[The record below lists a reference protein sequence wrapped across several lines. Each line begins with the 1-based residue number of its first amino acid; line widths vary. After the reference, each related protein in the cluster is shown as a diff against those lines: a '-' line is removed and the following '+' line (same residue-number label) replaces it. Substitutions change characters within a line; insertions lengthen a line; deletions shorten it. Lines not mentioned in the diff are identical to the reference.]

1 MCTNLQHL
9 AVVVG
14 LLLATSRASA
24 EDWPQFRGPRGDG
37 TSTEIHISTHWSAT
51 ENITWKVELPGIGH
65 SSPIVVGDRIFLT
78 TCLDETHE
86 RVALCFD
93 RKTGNKLWQRTLLT
107 ALLEQKHPL
116 NSYAS
121 ATPASDGTRV
131 YFAFFE
137 VPKIELFCL
146 DLDGKTIWQIS
157 PGEFHSIH
165 GFCSSPVL
173 YKNELIL
180 NCDQDAPASVVAF
193 DKLTGKEI
201 WRADRP
207 NRTRSY
213 CTPIIR
219 TLAGREQLL
228 LTGSKSVAS
237 YDANTGENIW
247 TIDGPTEQFVAS
259 MVETKGIVF
268 LTAGFPTYHLLAINP
283 DGHGNVTKTKTL
295 WHDHRGAGYVPSPI
309 AAGDDFFV
317 VSDDGIGTCWQA
329 ETGKMMW
336 KHRLGPHHSTSAV
349 SAEGNLFFLGDNG
362 EMFVFKASEKWE
374 PIATNALEEE
384 CHASP
389 AISDGQ
395 IFIRSIHHLWC
406 IGK

>member
-1 MCTNLQHL
+1 M
-9 AVVVG
+9 
-14 LLLATSRASA
+14 
-24 EDWPQFRGPRGDG
+24 
-37 TSTEIHISTHWSAT
+37 
-51 ENITWKVELPGIGH
+51 
-65 SSPIVVGDRIFLT
+65 
-78 TCLDETHE
+78 
-86 RVALCFD
+86 
-93 RKTGNKLWQRTLLT
+93 
-107 ALLEQKHPL
+107 
-116 NSYAS
+116 
-121 ATPASDGTRV
+121 
-131 YFAFFE
+131 
-137 VPKIELFCL
+137 
-146 DLDGKTIWQIS
+146 
-157 PGEFHSIH
+157 
-165 GFCSSPVL
+165 L
-173 YKNELIL
+173 YKNKVIL

-193 DKLTGKEI
+193 DKLTGKEM

-213 CTPIIR
+213 CTPIIS

-283 DGHGNVTKTKTL
+283 DGHGNVTKTKVL

-349 SAEGNLFFLGDNG
+349 SANGNLYFLGDNG

-389 AISDGQ
+389 AISDGK

-406 IGK
+406 IGKP